1 MAHWIRTHLDVSA
14 TDYQAVIPVPLHDT
28 KQRERGFN
36 QAAQLAGMI
45 SHQTGIPQI
54 INLLRRI
61 RPTDSQT
68 HLTRSKRQANMKNAF
83 AAAFS
88 PVEFI
93 SVLLVDDVLTT
104 GATASE
110 CAKTLKRCGISK
122 VNVLTLA
129 RGMPAYF

>member
-1 MAHWIRTHLDVSA
+1 
-14 TDYQAVIPVPLHDT
+14 
-28 KQRERGFN
+28 
-36 QAAQLAGMI
+36 
-45 SHQTGIPQI
+45 
-54 INLLRRI
+54 
-61 RPTDSQT
+61 
-68 HLTRSKRQANMKNAF
+68 MKNAF